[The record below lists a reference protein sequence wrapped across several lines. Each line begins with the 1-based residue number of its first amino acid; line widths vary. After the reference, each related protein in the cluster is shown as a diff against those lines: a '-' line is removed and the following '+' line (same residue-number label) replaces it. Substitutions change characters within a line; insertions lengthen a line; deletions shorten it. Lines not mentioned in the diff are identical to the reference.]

1 MNIRR
6 PGWHPPHCPNPNCK
20 HHRGL
25 AEGWRYKRRG
35 FFLRRIRPF
44 RIQRFTC
51 LTCGR
56 NFSSQTFST
65 TYWQKRPELDAK
77 ILLLTVGC
85 MANRQIARALQAA
98 PSTID
103 RHIARLGRHC
113 MLLHMKLLEGV
124 PSPAEIIFD
133 GFETFELSQYH
144 PFHHNIAVEPDNGFF
159 LYHTDSPLRRK
170 GRMTDIQKQRR
181 EELEAELDRPDPK
194 AVQNGIRELLE
205 FATRGRTV
213 ITGRSDEHPAY
224 RRSIAQI
231 ACRVRHKVT
240 SSKDHRDKHNPL
252 WEVNL
257 ADLMIRHST
266 AAHKRE
272 TIAWVKR
279 RQSSAERL
287 SIFMVWRNLMKRRWE
302 KGPAV
307 SSGMLK
313 GVTDRLWKVRDVLAE
328 RIFRTRMDLPDCWDR
343 YYVRSVSTAGLSRN
357 HRHTLMY
364 AY

>member
-1 MNIRR
+1 
-6 PGWHPPHCPNPNCK
+6 
-20 HHRGL
+20 L
-25 AEGWRYKRRG
+25 VDGWRYKRRG
-35 FFLRRIRPF
+35 FFRRRIRPY

-56 NFSSQTFST
+56 NFSSQTFSS

-77 ILLLTVGC
+77 IVLMTVGC
-85 MANRQIARALQAA
+85 MANRQIARALRAA

-103 RHIARLGRHC
+103 RHISRLGRHS
-113 MLLHMKLLEGV
+113 MLLHMKLLERV
-124 PSPAEIIFD
+124 PSPAEIAFD
-133 GFETFELSQYH
+133 GFESFELSQYH

-159 LYHTDSPLRRK
+159 LYHTDSPLRWK
-170 GRMTDIQKQRR
+170 GRMTDVQKRR
-181 EELEAELDRPDPK
+181 RSELEAELGRPDPK
-194 AVQNGIRELLE
+194 AVQTGIRELLE
-205 FATRGRTV
+205 FVTRGRTI

-224 RRSIAQI
+224 RRSIAQLG
-231 ACRVRHKVT
+231 CRMWHNVT
-240 SSKDHRDKHNPL
+240 SSKDHRDRHNPL

-313 GVTDRLWKVRDVLAE
+313 GITDRIWSVRDVLGE
-328 RIFRTRMDLPDCWDR
+328 RIFRTRVDLPKVWAR
-343 YYVRSVSTAGLSRN
+343 YYERSVSTVGLGSNR
-357 HRHTLMY
+357 HHTLMY